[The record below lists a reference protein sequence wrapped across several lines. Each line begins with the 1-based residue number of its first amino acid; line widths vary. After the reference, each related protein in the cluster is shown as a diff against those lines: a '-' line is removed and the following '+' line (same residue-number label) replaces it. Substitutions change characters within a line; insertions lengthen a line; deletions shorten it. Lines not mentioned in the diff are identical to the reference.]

1 MARTYSTPT
10 VVDLPLVTVAET
22 DTVEVTGIT
31 TGRPGKRIRIRGWA
45 QVTAGVAATGITA
58 RIRSGQGVAGAVLGE
73 GNPVT
78 IAVGQ
83 TLPVSIE
90 VEDVPGDVAGQAYTM
105 TLQQVAATGNGSVL
119 QAELTA
125 TVED

>member
-10 VVDLPLVTVAET
+10 VTDLPLVTTAET

-45 QVTAGVAATGITA
+45 QVTAGVGATALTP
-58 RIRSGQGVAGAVLGE
+58 RIRSGQGVGGALIGE
-73 GNPVT
+73 GNPLT
-78 IAVGQ
+78 IAAGQ
-83 TLPVSIE
+83 TQTVVIE
-90 VEDVPGDVAGQAYTM
+90 TEDVPGDVAGQAYTM
-105 TLQQVAATGNGSVL
+105 TMQQTAATGNGTVL
-119 QAELTA
+119 QADLTA